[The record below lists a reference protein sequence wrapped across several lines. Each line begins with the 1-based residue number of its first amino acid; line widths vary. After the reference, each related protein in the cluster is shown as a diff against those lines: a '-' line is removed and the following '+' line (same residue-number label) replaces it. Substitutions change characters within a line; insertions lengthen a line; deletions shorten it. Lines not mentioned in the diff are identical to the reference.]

1 MILKENNVYPFLD
14 SVRFKLDVLGVIN
27 NPLIFNETTFKSKNG
42 KIILKFDDTGLPCF
56 FQTENLKYSHEYK
69 DVENIS
75 YGHAVSELSDKYFI
89 DCNNIAEL
97 SDFLEFFLIFKD
109 FKGFYYS
116 DTFHTSKNFLEN
128 ILNNM
133 LSEIEKDKNFKLTAE
148 IIRAYC
154 IYDYS
159 KYWGNVD
166 SEYEILQQAENKKLG
181 KFRFE
186 TESLIVERKRTDV
199 NSKFS
204 ERNMLSFKKDVDYKE
219 YFEKA
224 FELSKYINNF
234 ILSGKLYMDF
244 FDNEINISSSVFDTE
259 CLIFISEFSKKLKR
273 EVSVKFSNY
282 PLLIVNGNVVTIYV
296 LGYDV
301 CSEHIDKLVN
311 SVKNIK
317 DFLVSINN

>member
-1 MILKENNVYPFLD
+1 MILKENYVYPFLD

-27 NPLIFNETTFKSKNG
+27 NPLIFSGTTFKSENG

-75 YGHAVSELSDKYFI
+75 CGHAVSELSDKYCI

-97 SDFLEFFLIFKD
+97 SDFLEFFLLFKD
-109 FKGFYYS
+109 FADS
-116 DTFHTSKNFLEN
+116 DTFHISKNFLEN
-128 ILNNM
+128 IKNNM
-133 LSEIEKDKNFKLTAE
+133 LSEIEKDKSFKISSE
-148 IIRAYC
+148 ILRAYC

-159 KYWGNVD
+159 RYWGTVD
-166 SEYEILQQAENKKLG
+166 SEYEILQEAENKKLG

-186 TESLIVERKRTDV
+186 TESLIVERKKTDI

-204 ERNMLSFKKDVDYKE
+204 ERNMLSFKKDVTYKE

-244 FDNEINISSSVFDTE
+244 SNNEINISSSVFDTD
-259 CLIFISEFSKKLKR
+259 CLIFISKFSKKLKR
-273 EVSVKFSNY
+273 EVSIKFSNY
-282 PLLIVNGNVVTIYV
+282 PLLIVKGNIVTIYV
-296 LGYDV
+296 LGYDIW
-301 CSEHIDKLVN
+301 SEHIDKFVN